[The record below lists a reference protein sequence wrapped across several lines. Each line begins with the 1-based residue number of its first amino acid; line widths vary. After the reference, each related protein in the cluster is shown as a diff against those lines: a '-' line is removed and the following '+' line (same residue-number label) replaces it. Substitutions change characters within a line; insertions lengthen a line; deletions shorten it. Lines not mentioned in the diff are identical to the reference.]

1 MNLISNTIR
10 KYSTQCIT
18 NPWTGKAIKNTRL
31 SSSDSMTTINENY
44 FPSKITLDTES
55 QYTTCSLT
63 GGKIRN
69 NYLYEN
75 NFKHLMSISKD
86 EILNNKTKRTLPLL
100 LNSLSQ
106 ITV

>member
-31 SSSDSMTTINENY
+31 SSSDNMTTINENY
-44 FPSKITLDTES
+44 FPSKITLDTEL
-55 QYTTCSLT
+55 QYTICSLT
-63 GGKIRN
+63 GGKIYN
-69 NYLYEN
+69 SHLYKDSV
-75 NFKHLMSISKD
+75 KHLMSISKD
-86 EILNNKTKRTLPLL
+86 EKLNNKTKRRLPLL